1 MSTPSVAVIGIGT
14 MGAPIAR
21 NLLRVGARLSCFDL
35 KREAMAELVEHGAT
49 ATASPAE
56 AASRAEFVI
65 TMLPADEHIR
75 AAVLAPDG
83 VASGIGRGSILIEM
97 STAGP
102 ATARELEA
110 KLAQAGVDVV
120 DAPVGRGTQAA
131 IDGTLLILASGPR
144 QAVDRC
150 SAVFDPIGERTFY
163 CGDVGAGKTVKL
175 VNNLVFGE
183 IVAAVSE
190 GVTLAVKSGVEP
202 DLVLEVIGNSL
213 AANAVAG
220 HIFPERVLPRDF
232 SPKFRLDLESKDLAL
247 AQRLAQDNGAP
258 FLLGALTASLFGTA
272 VGRGL
277 GGSDVS
283 RLAELYEQLGDVTIG
298 QGRSDA

>member
-1 MSTPSVAVIGIGT
+1 
-14 MGAPIAR
+14 
-21 NLLRVGARLSCFDL
+21 
-35 KREAMAELVEHGAT
+35 
-49 ATASPAE
+49 
-56 AASRAEFVI
+56 
-65 TMLPADEHIR
+65 
-75 AAVLAPDG
+75 
-83 VASGIGRGSILIEM
+83 
-97 STAGP
+97 
-102 ATARELEA
+102 
-110 KLAQAGVDVV
+110 V

-144 QAVDRC
+144 DAVDRC
-150 SAVFDPIGERTFY
+150 SAVFEPVGERTFY
-163 CGDVGAGKTVKL
+163 CGEVGAGKTVKL

-213 AANAVAG
+213 AANAVAN

-298 QGRSDA
+298 QGSSDA